1 LINEKL
7 NTSNSQKRNKM
18 NIQQLVGDNNYGE
31 RDLII
36 KPISRFMREDTHPSN
51 GLLSLS
57 ECKYTGSIINNTSE

>member
-1 LINEKL
+1 
-7 NTSNSQKRNKM
+7 M